1 MPDIQMNLENRRRG
15 SLSLPAGGVKIT
27 EAFKTLLGRKEFA
40 AITIADIAATSGVN
54 AALIYKYFGDK
65 RGLLHHVLGD
75 IIDEYLEN
83 LDRDLKGIKGALNKL
98 RKLVWSHL
106 NMYETN
112 RVLSRILLLE
122 VRNHH
127 GYFESNSYQ
136 KVRWYSSMVKEI
148 IEEGIRDGDIRGDI
162 PVWSIRQVLFGAI
175 EHQCLPGV
183 IQGKAFCAEDLT
195 DDLCNI
201 IFSGIEKRR

>member
-1 MPDIQMNLENRRRG
+1 MPNSQINPESNRKDTA
-15 SLSLPAGGVKIT
+15 SLPAGGVKIT
-27 EAFKTLLGRKEFA
+27 EALKTLLGRKEFG
-40 AITIADIAATSGVN
+40 AITVADIAATSGVN

-106 NMYETN
+106 YMYETN
-112 RVLSRILLLE
+112 RVLARMLLLE

-127 GYFESNSYQ
+127 GYFESKSYQ
-136 KVRWYSSMVKEI
+136 KVQWYSSMVREI
-148 IEEGIRDGDIRGDI
+148 IEEGIRDGEIRDDI

-183 IQGKAFCAEDLT
+183 IQGKAFNAEDLT

-201 IFSGIEKRR
+201 IFSGIERRK